1 MFELFKGLKV
11 DWLGKR
17 KLFFAISSVL
27 LLVGM
32 ASLVMK
38 GQFVYGTDFK
48 GGTVVVVKFP
58 NETVDIGAVRDLL
71 PEAEIQAIQTIG
83 SRKRVSDRAGESRGE
98 RGCDGRPRNGDKGP
112 ELGLCG

>member
-32 ASLVMK
+32 ASLVTK

-48 GGTVVVVKFP
+48 GGTVVVVKFDD
-58 NETVDIGAVRDLL
+58 TVDIGAVRNLL
-71 PEAEIQAIQTIG
+71 PEAEIQAIQ
-83 SRKRVSDRAGESRGE
+83 
-98 RGCDGRPRNGDKGP
+98 
-112 ELGLCG
+112 